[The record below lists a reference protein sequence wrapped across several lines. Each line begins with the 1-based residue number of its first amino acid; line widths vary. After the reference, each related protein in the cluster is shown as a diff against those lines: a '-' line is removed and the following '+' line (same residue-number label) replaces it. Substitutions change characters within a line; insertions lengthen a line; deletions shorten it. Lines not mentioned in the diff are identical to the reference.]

1 MKLSEAEKLKCS
13 KEAAKNIVRF
23 KWKYG
28 TLNISLSKT
37 QAHKWQPLL
46 FDAFNG
52 LIRLRRTSQLNQLEM
67 ESIKSEVES
76 LPNPAS
82 STTKSLQAG
91 ASSSAAIELSKG
103 EAEVQNQR
111 PKYTQTRLQRIFDH
125 SFAKWPTVQQLMRA
139 GFKPSTEPEVS
150 EVMDDGQLIF

>member
-37 QAHKWQPLL
+37 QALKWQPLL

-91 ASSSAAIELSKG
+91 TSSSAAIELSKG